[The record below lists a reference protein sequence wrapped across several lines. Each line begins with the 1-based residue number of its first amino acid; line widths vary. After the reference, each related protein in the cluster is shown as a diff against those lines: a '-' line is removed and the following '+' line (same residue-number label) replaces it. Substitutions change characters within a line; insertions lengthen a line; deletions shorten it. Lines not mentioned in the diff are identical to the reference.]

1 MGIIGRSVLFADR
14 GAGRPE
20 PHGGGSGDR
29 NVGGREA
36 EKPDRPKRDDEE
48 PDGDES
54 TERNV
59 GG

>member
-1 MGIIGRSVLFADR
+1 MGITGRSILSTDSGTA
-14 GAGRPE
+14 RPE
-20 PHGGGSGDR
+20 PHGGGRGDR

-36 EKPDRPKRDDEE
+36 EKPDRPKRDDEQ

-54 TERNV
+54 AERNV

>member
-1 MGIIGRSVLFADR
+1 MGIIGRSIVSADR

-20 PHGGGSGDR
+20 PQGGGRGDR

-36 EKPDRPKRDDEE
+36 EKPDRPTPDDD
-48 PDGDES
+48 PDDGDDS